1 MLEEEE
7 GLLSSWGLVHN
18 NFQLALLVKCLFLA
32 FLIALIIYCLL
43 TVTVV
48 VVVFVSGSVSFLYIY
63 IFFLRA
69 SRLGAKRLR
78 QRTWPRLQFVQTETV
93 GETVATSS
101 PLDAAASI
109 NKSINN
115 CESCSQ
121 CSQPAYL
128 PLRPCLLPLLCTTLF
143 DCPSIIHTHISI
155 NIQASRFPVVR
166 VRSAAV
172 RRTPARPERPL
183 LMAPSG
189 PFLRL
194 SITITFCQLR
204 RRNAKKRN
212 GSHCPRP
219 QQQQQ
224 TPSEATKVPPTR
236 VAPRKPRERQWTSKR
251 LKPYWYL
258 LCIFVYS
265 IYSEVLGKSEQNPFV
280 CS

>member
-1 MLEEEE
+1 M
-7 GLLSSWGLVHN
+7 VHN
-18 NFQLALLVKCLFLA
+18 KFQLALLVKCLFLA

-48 VVVFVSGSVSFLYIY
+48 AVVFVWGSVSFLYIY
-63 IFFLRA
+63 IYTFFLRA

-128 PLRPCLLPLLCTTLF
+128 PLYPSLLLLLCTTLF
-143 DCPSIIHTHISI
+143 GCPSIIHTHISI
-155 NIQASRFPVVR
+155 NIQASRFPVAP

-183 LMAPSG
+183 LMAPSA

-204 RRNAKKRN
+204 RRNAKSQTVATAPGHNNNNHHQVKPPKCHPPVWHRESQERDN
-212 GSHCPRP
+212 GPRSGLSHIGTCFAY
-219 QQQQQ
+219 
-224 TPSEATKVPPTR
+224 SCTR
-236 VAPRKPRERQWTSKR
+236 
-251 LKPYWYL
+251 
-258 LCIFVYS
+258 
-265 IYSEVLGKSEQNPFV
+265 
-280 CS
+280 